1 MTDRVIVATFNDSN
15 AAYDAASAL
24 KKLKD
29 TGSVDFEM
37 KTGVMVTKDD
47 RGNLRLLEEKDRPL
61 WGTGVGTVSGA
72 LIGLLAGA
80 PGAAVGAAIGAMAGL
95 TGDAVMATMDSD
107 FVDSV
112 TNDMKP
118 GMTAIVVEADEKS
131 TRPVDDIV
139 ALKGGH
145 VYRQAVQ

>member
-1 MTDRVIVATFNDSN
+1 MTDRLIVATFNDSN
-15 AAYDAASAL
+15 SAYDVASAI

-29 TGSVDFEM
+29 TGSVDFKM
-37 KTGVMVTKDD
+37 KTGVMIAKDD
-47 RGNLRLLEEKDRPL
+47 RGNVRLLEDKDRPL

-72 LIGLLAGA
+72 LIGLIGGA
-80 PGAAVGAAIGAMAGL
+80 PGAAIGAAVGATAGL
-95 TGDAVMATMDSD
+95 TGDAVMASLDSD
-107 FVDSV
+107 FVDAV
-112 TNDMKP
+112 TKP
-118 GMTAIVVEADEKS
+118 GMTAIAVEADEKS

>member
-1 MTDRVIVATFNDSN
+1 MTDRVIVATFSDANS
-15 AAYDAASAL
+15 AYDAASAL

-29 TGSVDFEM
+29 DGSTDIKV
-37 KTGVMVTKDD
+37 KTGVMLQKDD
-47 RGNLRLLEEKDRPL
+47 RGNVRLLEEKDRPL
-61 WGTGVGTVSGA
+61 WGTGVGTLSGA
-72 LIGLLAGA
+72 LIGLIGGA
-80 PGAAVGAAIGAMAGL
+80 SGAAIGAALGATAGL
-95 TGDAVMATMDSD
+95 TGDAVMASLDSD

-139 ALKGGH
+139 TKGGGH
-145 VYRQAVQ
+145 VRRQAA